1 MKLSHILILTMTS
14 PINYDAKFNTL
25 LGIKAFEKDN
35 GKYNGNLDV
44 DIFQDS
50 DDDDEGF

>member
-1 MKLSHILILTMTS
+1 MKLSHILILTRTS
-14 PINYDAKFNTL
+14 HINYDAKFNAL
-25 LGIKAFEKDN
+25 LDIKAFEKDN

-50 DDDDEGF
+50 DDEN